1 MKKILFA
8 VFMLVIAINY
18 SSGQSFDWNIRA
30 GINIMDSKTSGKDV
44 SVLYHAGGEAGV
56 RIANFGFYGEA
67 LYSAHENQDGGDPV
81 AYFVPAILMKGYM
94 RKIVFV
100 EMGGAS
106 PLKMGGSGDN
116 TNSLNPESIFY
127 AFAGLGLHISRF
139 DLSFR
144 ANLKQSYAIMQVTA
158 AVKF

>member
-1 MKKILFA
+1 MKKILFTIL
-8 VFMLVIAINY
+8 MLLFAISY
-18 SSGQSFDWNIRA
+18 STGQSFDWNIRG

-44 SVLYHAGGEAGV
+44 SVLYHAGTEAGV

-67 LYSAHENQDGGDPV
+67 LYSVHENQYGGDPV
-81 AYFVPAILMKGYM
+81 AYFVPAIVMKGYM
-94 RKIVFV
+94 RKISFV
-100 EMGGAS
+100 EMGGALA
-106 PLKMGGSGDN
+106 LKMGDSGV
-116 TNSLNPESIFY
+116 TNDTKNPESMVY
-127 AFAGLGLHISRF
+127 LFAGLGLHISKF